1 VTVVFRASDKSA
13 AERLEYMRQ
22 AVAESIVPF
31 DLRHQDDSFSC
42 EIRTADIGVV
52 RIVEIDA
59 PTSEAVRTRRL
70 IRRSDPEV
78 CTIHL
83 QLCGIR
89 RWSRTTGRF
98 RYVREI

>member
-1 VTVVFRASDKSA
+1 MLPVAGHGGCVGGERGLWYQGAVTVVFRASDKSA
-13 AERLEYMRQ
+13 AERLEYLRQ

-31 DLRHQDDSFSC
+31 DLRLEDDSFSC

-70 IRRSDPEV
+70 IRRSG
-78 CTIHL
+78 L
-83 QLCGIR
+83 G
-89 RWSRTTGRF
+89 G
-98 RYVREI
+98 